1 MENFLNTL
9 SHNIRLD
16 QLVWSLDLIL
26 AAVLGFIIGL
36 ERKFRSKEAGIRTH
50 AIVCFGSAL
59 MMVIS
64 RFAFGDG
71 ADTARVAAQIVTGIG
86 FLGAGIIVYK
96 KNVAHGLTTAAG
108 IWSTAGV
115 GMACGGGLWLVAII
129 SALVLVTIQW
139 LLHRKI
145 FRNKRIYSIK
155 IVFTEIAGEREKIK
169 ELFNI
174 ERYNKLVVERNN
186 DQLIY
191 RAYLNTEIEYRSYQL
206 AEIMKNYPF
215 ISYIERVDE
224 N

>member
-26 AAVLGFIIGL
+26 AAVLGFLIGL

-50 AIVCFGSAL
+50 AVVCFGSAL
-59 MMVIS
+59 MMLIS

-115 GMACGGGLWLVAII
+115 GMACGGGLWLVSII
-129 SALVLVTIQW
+129 SAFVLVAIQW

-145 FRNKRIYSIK
+145 FRNKRVYSIK
-155 IVFTEIAGEREKIK
+155 IVFTEIDGEREKIK